1 MYELHV
7 VLLGPVND
15 TIKVIKKHSNIDAFL
30 KKYHFK
36 GSGPGGDFNGPTIKS
51 LINND
56 NKLNELKAEIG
67 PENEDLI
74 LRLKNISEVHRVATR
89 KELDIDDAKSVLTKF
104 SEHWKILRE
113 NFDLS
118 ECLKIHIIND
128 HMLDYFELTGKT
140 LLTVSD
146 EITEAAHSA
155 LRTFDERHGYK
166 TVQKGTEGHAR
177 KQHKSTIHFNAKNLG
192 DF

>member
-1 MYELHV
+1 MLPSEIL
-7 VLLGPVND
+7 
-15 TIKVIKKHSNIDAFL
+15 KKHSNIDEFL
-30 KKYHFK
+30 RKYHFK
-36 GSGPGGDFNGPTIKS
+36 GSGPGGDFNGPTIKG

-56 NKLNELKAEIG
+56 HKLNELKAEIG
-67 PENEDLI
+67 PENEDFI
-74 LRLKNISEVHRVATR
+74 LHLKNISEVHRVATR

-113 NFDLS
+113 N
-118 ECLKIHIIND
+118 
-128 HMLDYFELTGKT
+128 FELTGKT

-177 KQHKSTIHFNAKNLG
+177 KQHKSTVHFNAKNLG
-192 DF
+192 D

>member
-1 MYELHV
+1 M
-7 VLLGPVND
+7 
-15 TIKVIKKHSNIDAFL
+15 
-30 KKYHFK
+30 
-36 GSGPGGDFNGPTIKS
+36 
-51 LINND
+51 
-56 NKLNELKAEIG
+56 
-67 PENEDLI
+67 
-74 LRLKNISEVHRVATR
+74 
-89 KELDIDDAKSVLTKF
+89 DIDDTKAVLTQF
-104 SEHWKILRE
+104 SEHWKILSE
-113 NFDLS
+113 KFDLS

-166 TVQKGTEGHAR
+166 TVEKGTEGHAR
-177 KQHKSTIHFNAKNLG
+177 KKHKSTVQFNTKNLG